1 MVAGDLTVLALQ
13 EIASDVQDLVED
25 NEKLTGDVKAAQRR
39 ADLLAEDKLK
49 LVDELALEKTR
60 RRWQPLA
67 AGGCPDDTRVLVR
80 GKDKYVAF
88 GTRSA
93 NGTWLSGRMLL
104 EFDPIEWLPVPP

>member
-1 MVAGDLTVLALQ
+1 MVEEIPVALHEAAHTLDKHLNAHAKLREDL
-13 EIASDVQDLVED
+13 
-25 NEKLTGDVKAAQRR
+25 AAAERR

-67 AGGCPDDTRVLVR
+67 AGECPDDTRVLVR

-104 EFDPIEWLPVPP
+104 EFDPIEWMLVPD